1 MVSLKHEHEEKEHL
15 IYGSQASKVK
25 NFKFLR
31 DCTVLSFSP
40 SLQYLAFK
48 VGVILDEL
56 IHYIKTSQVTLVV
69 KNLPAN
75 TGDVRGV
82 GQTLGR
88 EIPGRG
94 HGNLLQYSCQENPLA
109 GYCP

>member
-1 MVSLKHEHEEKEHL
+1 MV
-15 IYGSQASKVK
+15 YGSQASKVK
-25 NFKFLR
+25 NLKILR

-40 SLQYLAFK
+40 ALQYLVFK
-48 VGVILDEL
+48 FGVIPDEL

-75 TGDVRGV
+75 AGDVRGV

-94 HGNLLQYSCQENPLA
+94 HGNPLGILA
-109 GYCP
+109 WRIPWQATVHRVTKCGT

>member
-1 MVSLKHEHEEKEHL
+1 MKNLK
-15 IYGSQASKVK
+15 I
-25 NFKFLR
+25 LR

-48 VGVILDEL
+48 FGVILDEL
-56 IHYIKTSQVTLVV
+56 IHYINTCQVMLVV
-69 KNLPAN
+69 KNRPAN
-75 TGDVRGV
+75 AGDVRGV

-94 HGNLLQYSCQENPLA
+94 HGNQLRYSCLENPLA
-109 GYCP
+109 GYSP